1 MTCGVIGPRPVRGII
16 AGMNRQAAASHPRTS
31 PTPDRAD
38 RTTGGRDESK
48 RTGGSRARGRSSFG
62 ELLRY
67 WRTKRRMSQLELALA
82 GEISQRH
89 VSFLE
94 SGRANPSRTMCFLLG
109 NLLDVPLRHQN
120 LMLQAAGY
128 APAFRESDLNEPDL
142 AAVREALTFILKSQE
157 PYPAIVVDRG
167 WTLLM
172 QNAASRRLLGAL
184 LPQAAAGGGEPPNV
198 FRLTL
203 DPNGLR
209 PFIVNWEEVAAH
221 LAHRIH
227 QELDAMGPH
236 DPGAA
241 ELEAL
246 LQAPGMPERG
256 KVLDWDDLP
265 GPTLNVTLE
274 VGGIRAAFFTT
285 ITTLGTAMDV
295 TLQDL
300 RIETWYPADEATAAL
315 FQPGG
320 PFAAE

>member
-1 MTCGVIGPRPVRGII
+1 MD
-16 AGMNRQAAASHPRTS
+16 RQAAASHERTS
-31 PTPDRAD
+31 PNRGG
-38 RTTGGRDESK
+38 TG
-48 RTGGSRARGRSSFG
+48 RGRSSFG
-62 ELLRY
+62 DLLRY
-67 WRTKRRMSQLELALA
+67 WRGKRRMSQLELALA

-120 LMLQAAGY
+120 LMLQAAGF

-142 AAVREALTFILKSQE
+142 AAVRDALTFILRSQE
-157 PYPAIVVDRG
+157 PYPAIVVDRS

-172 QNAASRRLLGAL
+172 QNAASKRLMGAL
-184 LPQAAAGGGEPPNV
+184 LPGAASGGEAPNL

-203 DPNGLR
+203 DPAGLR
-209 PFIVNWEEVAAH
+209 PFIANWEEVAAH

-236 DPGAA
+236 DPAA
-241 ELEAL
+241 REMGAL
-246 LQAPGMPERG
+246 LEAPGMPEKGR
-256 KVLDWDDLP
+256 VLDWDDLP

-274 VGGIRAAFFTT
+274 VGGTRAAFFTT

-320 PFAAE
+320 PFAAG

>member
-1 MTCGVIGPRPVRGII
+1 MERQLTSRPPDLRGR
-16 AGMNRQAAASHPRTS
+16 AG
-31 PTPDRAD
+31 
-38 RTTGGRDESK
+38 RTT
-48 RTGGSRARGRSSFG
+48 FG
-62 ELLRY
+62 EHLRY
-67 WRTKRRMSQLELALA
+67 WRGKRRISQLELAME

-94 SGRANPSRTMCFLLG
+94 SGRANPSRTMVFLLG

-120 LMLQAAGY
+120 LMLQAAGF

-142 AAVREALTFILKSQE
+142 AAVRDALTFILRSQE
-157 PYPAIVVDRG
+157 PYPAIVVDRS
-167 WTLLM
+167 WNLLL
-172 QNAASRRLLGAL
+172 QNTASTRLMSALLG
-184 LPQAAAGGGEPPNV
+184 PAARQGGGTPNL
-198 FRLTL
+198 FRMML
-203 DPNGLR
+203 DPAGLR
-209 PFIVNWEEVAAH
+209 CFVTNWEEVAAH

-236 DPGAA
+236 DPAAA

-246 LQAPGMPERG
+246 LAEKGMPEKG

-265 GPTLNVTLE
+265 GPTLNVAIE
-274 VGGIRAAFFTT
+274 ANGVRAAFFTT

-300 RIETWYPADEATAAL
+300 RIETMYPADDATAAL

-320 PFAAE
+320 PFAAG